1 MSATLMCQKHM
12 KVLPLFMSSCST
24 QRLANFMSLPAI
36 SQQSFANRS
45 RCFLYL
51 VRNTPVCT
59 SLNGC
64 FRFSYILSKEVI
76 HQLLPILLPCYD
88 FTPIIGPTFCGWL
101 LIRLPHRLRVLLSLV
116 V

>member
-1 MSATLMCQKHM
+1 MSATLMCQKHIR
-12 KVLPLFMSSCST
+12 VLPLFMSSCST
-24 QRLANFMSLPAI
+24 QCLANFMSLPAI

-45 RCFLYL
+45 RWFLYL

-64 FRFSYILSKEVI
+64 FRFSYILRKEVI
-76 HQLLPILLPCYD
+76 HPHLPRQLPCYD
-88 FTPIIGPTFCGWL
+88 FPPIIGPTLGGWL
-101 LIRLPHRLRVLLSLV
+101 LKRLPHRLRVLLNLV